1 MRHFDGGGRAVA
13 NKTYT
18 ISMRSAGYLTPLKTG
33 EVTVPGV
40 DLEFVEVEPQIAAFR
55 RMIRDTEFDIC
66 ELASTTYIIA
76 RSMGKPF
83 KALPVF
89 FNRRFH
95 HSDIYVRPGSGIEVP
110 KDIEGKRFGVRAYS
124 VTTGVWTRGVLQNEY
139 GVDPAKVTWYYDDED
154 HVQELKLPA
163 NVVKVPDGKSLVSM
177 MTSGELDI
185 ACGGNAGIGREGA
198 PKEGWDKQAKPS
210 TDAYHELIPDAFAR
224 EKEWF
229 DRTGIYPCHPTL
241 VIKDAV
247 AARDPELAGKLFR
260 ALAQAKG
267 IYLARLRS
275 GEASSK
281 KDRQLLKLTEI
292 VGPDPLPYG
301 LEENRPAIE
310 ALMKYAVQQEL
321 IAGPM
326 PMEELFFDQEAISVQ
341 A

>member
-1 MRHFDGGGRAVA
+1 MA
-13 NKTYT
+13 NRKYT

-33 EVTVPGV
+33 EVTIPGV
-40 DLEFVEVEPQIAAFR
+40 DLDFVEVEPQIAAFR

-66 ELASTTYIIA
+66 ELASTTYFIA
-76 RSMGKPF
+76 RSLGKPF

-95 HSDIYVRPGSGIEVP
+95 HSSILVRPGSGIETP

-139 GVDPAKVTWYYDDED
+139 GVDPDKVTWYYDDED
-154 HVQELKLPA
+154 HVQELQLPD
-163 NVVKVPDGKSLVSM
+163 NVIKVPDGKSLVSM
-177 MTSGELDI
+177 MAGGELDI
-185 ACGGNAGIGREGA
+185 AMDGNAGIGRQGK
-198 PKEGWDKQAKPS
+198 PKAGWNDTSKPS
-210 TDAYHELIPDAFAR
+210 TDSYHELIPDAFER

-229 DRTGIYPCHPTL
+229 NRTGIYPCHPTL
-241 VIKDAV
+241 VIKDEV

-260 ALAQAKG
+260 GLQEAKDL
-267 IYLARLRS
+267 YLARLRS
-275 GEASSK
+275 GEATGK
-281 KDRQLLKLTEI
+281 KDKELLKLTEI

-310 ALMKYAVQQEL
+310 ALMKYAVQQKL
-321 IAGPM
+321 ISGPI
-326 PMEELFFDQEAISVQ
+326 PMEDLFFDLDSIRAT